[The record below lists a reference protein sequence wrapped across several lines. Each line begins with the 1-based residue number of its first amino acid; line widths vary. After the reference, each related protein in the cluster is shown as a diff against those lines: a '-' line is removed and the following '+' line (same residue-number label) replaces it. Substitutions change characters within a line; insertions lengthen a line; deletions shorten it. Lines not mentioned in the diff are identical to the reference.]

1 MSKSLWSHGL
11 QHTRLCCPIPSP
23 GVFSNS
29 CSLSQWCHPMISLS
43 TVPFSSCP
51 QSFPASG
58 SFPMSQLFASGGQ
71 SIGASASSSVL
82 PMNIQGWFL
91 LNGIIR
97 VELNSNRI
105 DVSVRREGDKPE
117 LSLTLCLHREK
128 TMQMQREGT
137 TCKLKKEDL
146 PKNNPADTMILNS
159 QNPELRKQK
168 WVLFEPLDL
177 RFLLKAGSRSILMQI
192 LVCEVECCCT
202 EY

>member
-1 MSKSLWSHGL
+1 
-11 QHTRLCCPIPSP
+11 
-23 GVFSNS
+23 
-29 CSLSQWCHPMISLS
+29 MISLS
-43 TVPFSSCP
+43 TVPFSSRP

-82 PMNIQGWFL
+82 PMNIQGWFI

-97 VELNSNRI
+97 VEPNSNRI

-117 LSLTLCLHREK
+117 LSLTLCVHREK
-128 TMQMQREGT
+128 AMQMQREGT
-137 TCKLKKEDL
+137 TCKLKKEAL

-168 WVLFEPLDL
+168 WVLFEPPDL
-177 RFLLKAGSRSILMQI
+177 WFLLTAGSWSILMQI